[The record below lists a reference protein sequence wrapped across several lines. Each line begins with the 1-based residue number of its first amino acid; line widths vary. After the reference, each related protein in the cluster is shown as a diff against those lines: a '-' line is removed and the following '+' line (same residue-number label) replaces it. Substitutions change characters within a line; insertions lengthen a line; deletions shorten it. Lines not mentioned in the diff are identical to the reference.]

1 MDEYEDRQN
10 AWIRQIGDEVEIS
23 DLLPGED
30 YFICYSN
37 MPGRIS
43 SIHDGILVKGTYQH
57 MKWTEDMKGYHL
69 RPLFKGLSV
78 FPGYPSMSHAY
89 AIDHGWK
96 IYHTPESAAYARRL
110 ACRRAEQR
118 MRTENPALGISLKQE
133 LLETV
138 WEPARAERTGLLKM
152 AYDEIDRGDFW

>member
-10 AWIRQIGDEVEIS
+10 AWIRQIGDEVEIA

-37 MPGRIS
+37 MPGRMS
-43 SIHDGILVKGTYQH
+43 SMKDGMLVKGTYQH
-57 MKWTEDMKGYHL
+57 MKWTEDMKGCHL

-78 FPGYPSMSHAY
+78 FPGYPGMSHAY
-89 AIDHGWK
+89 EIDHGWK
-96 IYHTPESAAYARRL
+96 IYHTPESAAYARHL

-118 MRTENPALGISLKQE
+118 MRTENHALGISLKEE
-133 LLETV
+133 LLQTV

-152 AYDEIDRGDFW
+152 AYDEIDAEGF